1 MNVRRRMRKLTAF
14 VRRDFLSEIS
24 YRFSFFL
31 QLGGI
36 LLSVVTWFFIARL
49 FGGVVVEGLVP
60 YGGSYFAFVIV
71 GVAFSNYLQTS
82 LFGLSRN
89 IRDAQMMGTLEALL
103 VTQTG
108 PPLII
113 LASSLY
119 GFCVTSLRV
128 VVYLVFGA
136 LLFGL
141 DLGQANYLGAL
152 LMLALTIVAF
162 MSLGILSASFI
173 MVFKK
178 GDPVGALIMG
188 LSWFIG
194 GVYYPTSVLP
204 DFLRKLGYLLPITH
218 SLEGI
223 RLTLL
228 QGQSIAEV
236 GGSLAA
242 LALFCLVMIPLSLLA
257 FRFAVNRAKRDGTL
271 TQY

>member
-1 MNVRRRMRKLTAF
+1 MKMITSIRKPFAF
-14 VRRDFLSEIS
+14 IQRDFLNAVS
-24 YRFSFFL
+24 YKFSFFL
-31 QLGGI
+31 QFFGI
-36 LLSVVTWFFIARL
+36 LLTVVTWFFISKL
-49 FGGVVVEGLVP
+49 FGNVVVKQLAP
-60 YGGSYFAFVIV
+60 YGGSYFAFVII

-103 VTQTG
+103 VTQTE
-108 PPLII
+108 PPSII

-119 GFCVTSLRV
+119 GFFVTSLRV
-128 VVYLVFGA
+128 VVYLVIGA

-141 DLGQANYLGAL
+141 DLAQANYPVAL
-152 LMLALTIVAF
+152 LILALTIIAF

-178 GDPVGALIMG
+178 GDPVGWLIMG

-194 GVYYPTSVLP
+194 GVYYPIRVLP
-204 DFLRKLGYLLPITH
+204 VFLQKLSYLLPITH

-228 QGQSIAEV
+228 KGYSFMQVKDSLIALLIF
-236 GGSLAA
+236 S
-242 LALFCLVMIPLSLLA
+242 LVMIPVSVLA
-257 FRFAVNRAKRDGTL
+257 FKFAVNRAKRDGTL